1 MIWVNNKQT
10 IRKLAGNTFRANKMR
25 NLFAVLAIMLTTV
38 LFTTLFTS
46 VSSLITSIEESYMRQ
61 VGGSTHGGFKRLTE
75 EEYERLSTHDSI
87 KSISYTV
94 ILAAAENEELKKRK
108 TEIRFANDEMIAESF
123 FALPT
128 VGRMPKA
135 DNELATDT
143 LVLEQLGIPCEL
155 GQEVTL
161 EYSVGETHYADTFT
175 LVGYWE
181 GDVILPAS
189 QVWLNRNFVE
199 LRLEQY
205 EPMYEGDYIGM
216 INADFYFDSS
226 TLIEE
231 KIIRVIEDSGYTT
244 DEIDYGVNWAYI
256 GNSDSTDM
264 GMVLGAFVVGL
275 LVMFCGYLM
284 ISNVFAISIEKDIRY
299 YGLLKT
305 VGTTAIQIRNLIYRQ
320 ALWLCLIGIPLG
332 MLVGY
337 WISIRMVPLIL
348 STLTVNVIRVSLSP
362 LLFVATAM
370 YGILT
375 VFFSVS
381 KPSKV
386 AGRVSPIEALR
397 TNDGEQTEKEATRK
411 SGGVSIWRMALSNMM
426 RNKKK
431 MNLVVTSLSLS
442 LIILNATYSLANN
455 FDMESYLEMMISNDF
470 VAADVSYFNVYSGLN
485 EKKNLDKGIAS
496 EFREAAGI
504 ETLNQIYFQENVAK
518 FDERL
523 KELPA
528 KVDQA
533 LDMGSD
539 WIQCM
544 QQEIDQKLIIQHAY
558 GLDVGVWEHMTV
570 YDGRLDLEKLSTGE
584 YVVVSPYD
592 HEGKVFY
599 YQVGDKVQ
607 ITTADKKQKE
617 YEVLAVASLPYNM
630 SIRHSHYI
638 PLEFYLPGEIFVAEI
653 ADVGPLLI
661 TLDMADEYKAEMEAF
676 LEEYC
681 SKINP
686 NVQYESREA
695 YIEEFEDTQRAY
707 RIVGIVLSILLA
719 VIGMMNFANTI
730 ITSIFARKREIAMLQ
745 SIGMTGKQ
753 VNRLLVSEGL
763 FYTIFTV
770 AFALTVGTAI
780 GMAAVSLLSGAQ
792 FLTMNYTVIPSLV
805 CIPFLVILS
814 GLIPYFSQRMMRRK
828 SVVERLRECE

>member
-46 VSSLITSIEESYMRQ
+46 VSSLITSMEESTMRQ
-61 VGGSTHGGFKRLTE
+61 VGTSAHGGFKRLTE
-75 EEYERLSTHDSI
+75 EQYERLRTHDSI

-94 ILAAAENEELKKRK
+94 LLAVAENEELRKRPA
-108 TEIRFANDEMIAESF
+108 EIRFANDEVVAESS

-128 VGRMPKA
+128 VGRMPKE

-143 LVLEQLGIPCEL
+143 LVLAQLGIPCEL

-161 EYSVGETHYADTFT
+161 EYSVGEKRYTDTFT

-181 GDVILPAS
+181 GDAVSAAGW
-189 QVWLNRNFVE
+189 VWLNRGFVE
-199 LRLEQY
+199 KRLENY
-205 EPMYEGDYIGM
+205 ESIDAWDYVGK
-216 INADFYFDSS
+216 INADFYFGSS
-226 TLIEE
+226 SFIEE

-264 GMVLGAFVVGL
+264 GMVVGALLIGL
-275 LVMFCGYLM
+275 LVMFCGYLI
-284 ISNVFAISIEKDIRY
+284 ISNVFAISIAKDIRY

-305 VGTTAIQIRNLIYRQ
+305 VGTTAKQIKSLIRRQ
-320 ALWLCLIGIPLG
+320 VLWLCLLGIPLG
-332 MLVGY
+332 MAVGY
-337 WISIRMVPLIL
+337 LMSNEIVPLVL
-348 STLTVNVIRVSLSP
+348 STLNVEVIKVSLSP
-362 LLFVATAM
+362 LLFALTAL
-370 YGILT
+370 YAILT
-375 VFFSVS
+375 VIISTS
-381 KPSKV
+381 KPAKL

-397 TNDGEQTEKEATRK
+397 TNDGEQTSKRTTKK

-431 MNLVVTSLSLS
+431 MTLVVLSLSLS
-442 LIILNATYSLANN
+442 LIILNATYSTINSL
-455 FDMESYLEMMISNDF
+455 DMEGYVANMIGNDYM
-470 VAADVSYFNVYSGLN
+470 AADTSYFSFYVQ
-485 EKKNLDKGIAS
+485 EKEMLDKDFS
-496 EFREAAGI
+496 NLFSDFTGI
-504 ETLNQIYFQENVAK
+504 EKLDDVYFLESNTYVDEHLKKLPEEVAKVYDLDADYAERMRYELEEAPMLNQHI
-518 FDERL
+518 
-523 KELPA
+523 
-528 KVDQA
+528 
-533 LDMGSD
+533 
-539 WIQCM
+539 
-544 QQEIDQKLIIQHAY
+544 Y
-558 GLDVGVWEHMTV
+558 GLDSGLWERLTV
-570 YDGRLDLEKLSTGE
+570 HAGELDLEKLSTGE
-584 YVVVSPYD
+584 YVVAAPFD
-592 HEGKVFY
+592 EDGKVFC

-607 ITTADKKQKE
+607 LTTADKQQKE
-617 YEVLAVASLPYNM
+617 YEVLAVASLPYCLG
-630 SIRHSHYI
+630 IRHFHGI
-638 PLEFYLPGEIFVAEI
+638 QLEFFLPGEVFVTEI
-653 ADVGPLLI
+653 ADRGPLLT
-661 TLDMADEYKAEMEAF
+661 TLDVADEYKPDMDAF

-686 NVQYESREA
+686 NVHYESRES
-695 YIEEFEDTQRAY
+695 YIEEFEGTQRAY

-719 VIGMMNFANTI
+719 VIGIMNFANTI

-753 VNRLLVSEGL
+753 VNRLLINEGL

-770 AFALTVGTAI
+770 VFALTAGTAI

-805 CIPFLVILS
+805 CIPFLVLLS
-814 GLIPYFSQRMMRRK
+814 GLIPYLSQRTMQRK